1 MQVQEKEDTKKQT
14 FIKGLGCCIQV
25 CGKEGRVL
33 GSGTG
38 VGDGAEEGQ
47 SEGSTQWSP
56 PPTAGG
62 TEAGRRTGISPQGAG
77 RPADTQLVAV
87 SSSAA
92 SLL

>member
-47 SEGSTQWSP
+47 SEGSTQ
-56 PPTAGG
+56 
-62 TEAGRRTGISPQGAG
+62 
-77 RPADTQLVAV
+77 
-87 SSSAA
+87 
-92 SLL
+92 